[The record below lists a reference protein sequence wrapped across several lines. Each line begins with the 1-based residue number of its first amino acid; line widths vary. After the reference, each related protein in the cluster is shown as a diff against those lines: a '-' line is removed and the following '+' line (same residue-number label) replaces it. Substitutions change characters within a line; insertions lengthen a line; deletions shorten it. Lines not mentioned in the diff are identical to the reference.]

1 MHGYPLFCYFIP
13 FCTKHSLDDILLQAI
28 SCVSL
33 LSHTEP
39 PFFRTQPSDI
49 GVPPTTA
56 AQFFC
61 SGGGSP
67 QPTVQ
72 WFHIDNKTG
81 VEQQL
86 QTSGDVFL
94 SDERLIIL
102 HTRSS
107 DEGIYYC
114 KVVSPLGEI
123 TSRRGFLTVYCE
135 CTYCGMTHMVWSHM
149 LPLSSVHATMHFII
163 SIAQSQRVIAQ

>member
-1 MHGYPLFCYFIP
+1 MSF
-13 FCTKHSLDDILLQAI
+13 
-28 SCVSL
+28 
-33 LSHTEP
+33 LSPTEP

-67 QPTVQ
+67 QPTVE
-72 WFHIDNKTG
+72 WFHINNKTG
-81 VEQQL
+81 VQRQL

-107 DEGIYYC
+107 DEGIYFC

-123 TSRRGFLTVYCE
+123 TSRQGFLTVYSE
-135 CTYCGMTHMVWSHM
+135 CVHAPTVTRLTWCGHM
-149 LPLSSVHATMHFII
+149 LPLSSVYADTYYSVLHNYSM
-163 SIAQSQRVIAQ
+163 

>member
-1 MHGYPLFCYFIP
+1 MF
-13 FCTKHSLDDILLQAI
+13 S
-28 SCVSL
+28 
-33 LSHTEP
+33 TEP

-49 GVPPTTA
+49 GVPPTKA

-72 WFHIDNKTG
+72 WFHISNKTG
-81 VEQQL
+81 VERQL

-102 HTRSS
+102 HSRSS
-107 DEGIYYC
+107 DEGFYYC

-123 TSRRGFLTVYCE
+123 TSRRGFLTVYSE
-135 CTYCGMTHMVWSHM
+135 CMQRKV
-149 LPLSSVHATMHFII
+149 L
-163 SIAQSQRVIAQ
+163 IAN

>member
-1 MHGYPLFCYFIP
+1 MCVCVCVCILRCKAQ
-13 FCTKHSLDDILLQAI
+13 CTKSLCEVRIECML
-28 SCVSL
+28 VTSL
-33 LSHTEP
+33 LSPTEL

-49 GVPPTTA
+49 GVPPTKA

-72 WFHIDNKTG
+72 WFHISNKTG
-81 VEQQL
+81 VERQL

-114 KVVSPLGEI
+114 KVVSPLGEM
-123 TSRRGFLTVYCE
+123 TSRQGFLTVYSE
-135 CTYCGMTHMVWSHM
+135 CKNYCLMAYYVV
-149 LPLSSVHATMHFII
+149 LRLVPV
-163 SIAQSQRVIAQ
+163 